1 MRFSA
6 IVTACVS
13 TLFGLSSGCQPP
25 PSTITSSTTII
36 SSTAV
41 VAQTAGA
48 APSVASEEVGQRKRK
63 AEKGEVQL
71 KVADLAGLEE
81 TIKSQ
86 SGKVVVVDIWSLQC
100 APCMREFPHLV
111 ELSKRYPERVACV
124 SLNVDYIGLKSKPP
138 ESYLPKVQEFLSKQN
153 ALLTNL
159 LSASADEKVLAKFKL
174 ESIPAI
180 LIYGPDGKLL
190 HTLTDTNTGEDGLT
204 YVGDVI
210 PKIDALLANQK

>member
-13 TLFGLSSGCQPP
+13 ILFGLSSGCQPP
-25 PSTITSSTTII
+25 PSTITSST
-36 SSTAV
+36 AV

-48 APSVASEEVGQRKRK
+48 APSVGSAEVGQRKK
-63 AEKGEVQL
+63 AEEGEVQL

-81 TIKSQ
+81 TIKSK

-159 LSASADEKVLAKFKL
+159 LSASTDEKVLAKFKL

-204 YVGDVI
+204 YVGDVN

>member
-13 TLFGLSSGCQPP
+13 TLCGLSSGCQPP
-25 PSTITSSTTII
+25 PSTITSST
-36 SSTAV
+36 AV

-48 APSVASEEVGQRKRK
+48 VPSVASEEIGQRKK
-63 AEKGEVQL
+63 ADEGEVQI
-71 KVADLAGLEE
+71 KVADLAALEE
-81 TIKSQ
+81 TIKSK

-124 SLNVDYIGLKSKPP
+124 SFNVDYIGLKSKPP

-159 LSASADEKVLAKFKL
+159 LSASTDEKVLAKFKL

-190 HTLTDTNTGEDGLT
+190 HTLTDTNTGDDGLT